1 VKEAERWASYEG
13 AYIASAR
20 LRDGRWAGLYRD
32 IRGRQRSAGTYD
44 TKTAALK
51 AARASEAIEATG
63 QDAKLVLAQPEM
75 IYPSARRGKIT
86 VAGYAPDWLAGH
98 RLEPTSRATYQA
110 MLKHIVRELGVV
122 PLADLDAAKV
132 RSFIRQ
138 VEATGLSG
146 STVGLIMTTLRMLCE
161 TAVTDRLMDRD
172 PTSGVRI
179 AGRHQAEMRILS
191 PAESRDVLAATLGA
205 YQLLARVSG
214 LVRS

>member
-1 VKEAERWASYEG
+1 MGGALPGRPGPPAVSRELRHEDRSTEG
-13 AYIASAR
+13 GQGI
-20 LRDGRWAGLYRD
+20 
-32 IRGRQRSAGTYD
+32 
-44 TKTAALK
+44 
-51 AARASEAIEATG
+51 EAIEATG

-122 PLADLDAAKV
+122 PLADLDAAKI

-138 VEATGLSG
+138 VEDTGLSG
-146 STVGLIMTTLRMLCE
+146 STMTTLRMLCE
-161 TAVTDRLMDRD
+161 TAVTTDQLMDRD

-179 AGRHQAEMRILS
+179 AGLHQAEMRILS
-191 PAESRDVLAATLGA
+191 PAESRDVLAATPG
-205 YQLLARVSG
+205 RTS
-214 LVRS
+214 S